1 MLRFHYS
8 LLDKAWRFGQ
18 ALLRRVTPAGL
29 LALAA
34 LVLAGAAGIDT
45 ELTLAYQL
53 FGYAS
58 GLLLVGFLASW
69 RLAGRYEVERRLPAL
84 ATVGEPLQYRITVR
98 NRDDRPRAGLAVI
111 EQLADT
117 RPTRDEVATGLG
129 GLARLS
135 LLLVARR
142 WQYLARQRT
151 PVPADPH
158 PLPDLPASGEASTQV
173 GFVPTRR
180 GSLAFRR
187 SWLARRD
194 PLGLFRAL
202 RPLDTPQSLLV
213 LPRRY
218 PVPEIATPG
227 HRAFQ
232 PGGVTFASSV
242 GDSEEFL
249 GLRDYRPGDPLQHI
263 HWKSFARV
271 GRPIVKEFQSEF
283 FERHAL
289 VLDTAT
295 AHADAAFE
303 EAVSVAASFACRLD
317 TQECLLDLLFVGD
330 RDHCYTAGR
339 GQLDVEGLLEVLA
352 HVQPCPAR
360 DVDALEATLAAH
372 RERLTGC
379 LLVLLGWDAPRRR
392 LVERLRAT
400 GLETLAFVITD
411 AALDAEPGVWPLR
424 VGHVAADLAGVAT
437 GGGSA

>member
-1 MLRFHYS
+1 MLRLHH
-8 LLDKAWRFGQ
+8 LLLERAWRFGQ

-34 LVLAGAAGIDT
+34 LVLAGVAGIDT

-53 FGYAS
+53 FGYTAA
-58 GLLLVGFLASW
+58 LLLVGFLASW
-69 RLAGRYEVERRLPAL
+69 RLAGHFEVERRLPAL
-84 ATVGEPLQYRITVR
+84 ATVGEPLHYRLTVR
-98 NRDDRPRAGLAVI
+98 NRDARPRAGLAVI
-111 EQLADT
+111 EQLADPH
-117 RPTRDEVATGLG
+117 PTRDELAHGLG
-129 GLARLS
+129 RLARLS

-142 WQYLARQRT
+142 WQALARERT
-151 PVPADPH
+151 PIPADPH
-158 PLPDLPASGEASTQV
+158 PLPDLPAAGAASTRIRC
-173 GFVPTRR
+173 VPTRR

-187 SWLARRD
+187 SWLVRRD

-202 RPLDTPQSLLV
+202 RPHDTPQSLLV

-227 HRAFQ
+227 HRAYQ

-249 GLRDYRPGDPLQHI
+249 GLRDYRPGDPLQHV

-271 GRPIVKEFQSEF
+271 GRPIVKEYQSEF

-289 VLDTAT
+289 VLDTFT
-295 AHADAAFE
+295 PRADAAFE
-303 EAVSVAASFACRLD
+303 EAVSVAASFACTLD

-339 GQLDVEGLLEVLA
+339 GQLDVVQLLEVLA
-352 HVQPCPAR
+352 HVQPCPSR
-360 DVDALEATLAAH
+360 DVDALQATLAAH

-379 LLVLLGWDAPRRR
+379 VLVLLGWDVPRRR

-400 GLETLAFVITD
+400 GLETLAFVVSD
-411 AALDAEPGVWPLR
+411 APPDAEPGLWPLR
-424 VGHVAADLAGVAT
+424 VGHVAEDLAAVHPGPPAP
-437 GGGSA
+437 

>member
-1 MLRFHYS
+1 MLRLHHF
-8 LLDKAWRFGQ
+8 LLDKAWHFGQ
-18 ALLRRVTPAGL
+18 WLLRRTTPAGL
-29 LALAA
+29 LAIAA
-34 LVLAGAAGIDT
+34 LVLSGAAGVDT

-53 FGYAS
+53 FGYVLAM
-58 GLLLVGFLASW
+58 LLVGFLVSW
-69 RLAGRYEVERRLPAL
+69 RLGGRFEVERRLPAL
-84 ATVGEPLQYRITVR
+84 ATVGEAVRYRVVVR

-117 RPTRDEVATGLG
+117 HPTRDELASGLG
-129 GLARLS
+129 RLARLS

-142 WQYLARQRT
+142 WQFLARQHT
-151 PVPADPH
+151 PIPADAH
-158 PLPDLPASGEASTQV
+158 PLPELPAGGSASTRIS
-173 GFVPTRR
+173 FVPARR
-180 GSLAFRR
+180 GTLEFRR

-202 RPLDTPQSLLV
+202 RPHATPQSLLV

-218 PVPEIATPG
+218 PVPELATPG
-227 HRAFQ
+227 HRAYQ

-249 GLRDYRPGDPLQHI
+249 GLRDYRPGDPLQHV

-289 VLDTAT
+289 VLDTFT
-295 AHADAAFE
+295 AHTDTAFE
-303 EAVSVAASFACRLD
+303 EAVSVAASFACTLD

-330 RDHCYTAGR
+330 RDHCFTAGR
-339 GQLDVEGLLEVLA
+339 GQLDAEGLLEVLA
-352 HVQPCPAR
+352 HVQPCPSR
-360 DVDALEATLAAH
+360 GIDALEATLAAH

-379 LLVLLGWDAPRRR
+379 LLVLLGWDTPRRR

-400 GLETLAFVITD
+400 GLHTLAFVVTD
-411 AALDAEPGVWPLR
+411 EALTAEPGTWPLQ
-424 VGHVAADLAGVAT
+424 VGRIAEGLAAVSDAGGA
-437 GGGSA
+437 S

>member
-1 MLRFHYS
+1 MLRLHHF
-8 LLDKAWRFGQ
+8 LLDKAWRFG
-18 ALLRRVTPAGL
+18 ARLLRRVTPAGL

-53 FGYAS
+53 FGYAA

-69 RLAGRYEVERRLPAL
+69 RLGGRYAVERRLPAL
-84 ATVGEPLQYRITVR
+84 ATVGEPLSYRLTVR
-98 NRDDRPRAGLAVI
+98 NDDDRPRAGLAVI

-117 RPTRDEVATGLG
+117 HPTRDELASGLG
-129 GLARLS
+129 RMARLS

-151 PVPADPH
+151 PVAADAH
-158 PLPDLPASGEASTQV
+158 PLPELPAAGSASAQV
-173 GFVPTRR
+173 SFVPSRR
-180 GSLAFRR
+180 GSLSFRR

-218 PVPEIATPG
+218 PVPELTTPG

-249 GLRDYRPGDPLQHI
+249 GLRDYRPGDPLQHV
-263 HWKSFARV
+263 HWKSFARI

-295 AHADAAFE
+295 ARADAVFE
-303 EAVSVAASFACRLD
+303 EAVSVAASFACTLD

-330 RDHCYTAGR
+330 RDHCFTAGR
-339 GQLDVEGLLEVLA
+339 GQLDVEQLLEVLA
-352 HVQPCPAR
+352 HVRPCPAR
-360 DVDALEATLAAH
+360 GVDALEATLAAH

-379 LLVLLGWDAPRRR
+379 LLVLLGWDAARQR

-400 GLETLAFVITD
+400 GLETLTFVVTD
-411 AALDAEPGVWPLR
+411 QEPETAPGVWPLR
-424 VGHVAADLAGVAT
+424 VGRIAEDLAEVQVGNGAP
-437 GGGSA
+437 